1 MEVGNP
7 KNDTGGGLDTKGCVK
22 GKGEKARIYAAYPI
36 LAHNTYVVVNTSH
49 DIWLAA
55 ASQRAAGR
63 RRRSSRHSASCP
75 CRYAAMG
82 SIALRMFPKLVG
94 GYETNKPY
102 WLMYHTLLLSVAI

>member
-36 LAHNTYVVVNTSH
+36 LAHNTYVMVNTGH
-49 DIWLAA
+49 DVRLAA

-82 SIALRMFPKLVG
+82 SITLRKSCKLFSSSALSPILV
-94 GYETNKPY
+94 
-102 WLMYHTLLLSVAI
+102 LLK

>member
-1 MEVGNP
+1 MTQE
-7 KNDTGGGLDTKGCVK
+7 GGLDTKGCVR
-22 GKGEKARIYAAYPI
+22 GEGEKARIYAASPI
-36 LAHNTYVVVNTSH
+36 LTHNTYVVVNTSH

-82 SIALRMFPKLVG
+82 SITLRMFLNYFNVL
-94 GYETNKPY
+94 Y
-102 WLMYHTLLLSVAI
+102 